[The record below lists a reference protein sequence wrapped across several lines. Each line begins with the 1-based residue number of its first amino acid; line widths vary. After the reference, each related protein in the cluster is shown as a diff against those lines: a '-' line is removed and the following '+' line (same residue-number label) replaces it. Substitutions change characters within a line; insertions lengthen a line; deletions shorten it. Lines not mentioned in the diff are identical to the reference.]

1 MLHYSLHRVLRFTKL
16 VLYVFYFVLEVL
28 KIWRLLI
35 LLLYWCKVNV
45 WFVLLLKIF
54 YHFFKFNYFHV
65 QLFSRYLLVSTTLA
79 LVAIRQMASHKI
91 VTIGG
96 NLNSAVFF
104 ASITNIVVAV
114 EPFQL
119 INEFNS
125 QLLERGYLSWMRN
138 WH

>member
-1 MLHYSLHRVLRFTKL
+1 MLHYSLHRVLRLTKL
-16 VLYVFYFVLEVL
+16 VLFVFYFVLEVL

-79 LVAIRQMASHKI
+79 LVAIRQMASHKF